1 MTVQQNAVPEPGE
14 EVVKV
19 EEGTETVCHLVQ
31 IISRDTFLT
40 RHRSGQT
47 VLCQSPIQ
55 HKADSEV
62 AVWPPLEEWSR
73 AEARPCEVVA
83 EVCPRS
89 SLDEILICPLSP
101 CHPLPRLVPLG
112 PRAGVG
118 LPANIPKGPKAGR
131 FKDKD
136 RVEPSSSGGLDYGGG
151 EAGGSERSG
160 SERDSPVKSER
171 KSSRRE
177 REHDEPSDGDS
188 RERERS
194 GRRSS
199 RRDDEKEKEKERERE
214 GSKREKRKRDDGTI
228 SASLGPAGWES
239 ETDDERRSR

>member
-1 MTVQQNAVPEPGE
+1 MAPARGMVANRGAAMRGRGAGMFAVLHRQDTDLPSLPMS
-14 EVVKV
+14 
-19 EEGTETVCHLVQ
+19 LVPH
-31 IISRDTFLT
+31 S
-40 RHRSGQT
+40 
-47 VLCQSPIQ
+47 
-55 HKADSEV
+55 
-62 AVWPPLEEWSR
+62 
-73 AEARPCEVVA
+73 
-83 EVCPRS
+83 
-89 SLDEILICPLSP
+89 
-101 CHPLPRLVPLG
+101 VPLG

-151 EAGGSERSG
+151 EGGGSERSG

-171 KSSRRE
+171 KPSRRD
-177 REHDEPSDGDS
+177 REYDEPSDEDS
-188 RERERS
+188 REREKS
-194 GRRSS
+194 SRRSS
-199 RRDDEKEKEKERERE
+199 RRDDEKDKDKERERE